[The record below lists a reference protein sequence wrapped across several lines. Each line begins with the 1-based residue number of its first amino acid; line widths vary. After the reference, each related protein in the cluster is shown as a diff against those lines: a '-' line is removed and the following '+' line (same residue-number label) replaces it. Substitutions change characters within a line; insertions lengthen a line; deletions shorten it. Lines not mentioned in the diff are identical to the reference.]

1 MSSGEGEGAGDDV
14 AVVARIVKATVS
26 YDVEYPVHARH
37 AAVTVVVCDVVGLA
51 RVVRPAELDE
61 VFSFAIVGRVVVCV
75 GEEVVKGPDP
85 GIPAV
90 AHGGVLVDGA
100 SSCGYHLSEGYED
113 FVAHGVIFRL
123 MSVSREL
130 VRQFFQSVP
139 AFTFVIRERDQRA
152 GDTPLRA
159 RQKDESVA
167 CGIALFCSAYDRIK

>member
-1 MSSGEGEGAGDDV
+1 MQK
-14 AVVARIVKATVS
+14 RRK
-26 YDVEYPVHARH
+26 
-37 AAVTVVVCDVVGLA
+37 
-51 RVVRPAELDE
+51 ELLRGWF
-61 VFSFAIVGRVVVCV
+61 VLFLS
-75 GEEVVKGPDP
+75 

-100 SSCGYHLSEGYED
+100 SSCGYHLSEGDED
-113 FVAHGVIFRL
+113 FVTHGVIFRL

-139 AFTFVIRERDQRA
+139 AFSFVIRERDQRA